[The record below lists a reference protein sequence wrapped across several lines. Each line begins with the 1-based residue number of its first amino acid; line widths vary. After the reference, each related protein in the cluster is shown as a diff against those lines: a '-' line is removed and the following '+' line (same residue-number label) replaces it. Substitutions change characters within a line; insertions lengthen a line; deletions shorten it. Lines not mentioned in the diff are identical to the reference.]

1 MEREH
6 RFHTPGEMELDV
18 RIPSGDVEVVTVD
31 GEETRIELEGD
42 ERLLEQTVVEQRGN
56 RIVVELRGKKPFG
69 ITIEIGGWSFGT
81 EKLRVRARIPHA
93 GAVSIATASADMNL
107 DGHYSWIETKSA
119 SGDLDVHGDV
129 ERTAVVKTVSGDAR
143 LTRVGGDVTVQ
154 SVSGDVRVDEAGG
167 TVTAKSVSGD
177 VRVGKIHGN
186 EAQVASVSGDI
197 EIGVV
202 PGRAIDVDANSVS
215 GDLSSEV
222 PLGSDPVEGGPDL
235 PMLVVRGKTVSGD
248 FRLVRTS

>member
-6 RFHTPGEMELDV
+6 RFHTPGQIELDV
-18 RIPSGDVEVVTVD
+18 RVPSGDIEIQTVD
-31 GEETRIELEGD
+31 GGETLIELEGD

-56 RIVVELRGKKPFG
+56 RILVELRGKKAFG
-69 ITIEIGGWSFGT
+69 ITIEIGGWTFGA

-93 GAVSIATASADMNL
+93 SEVAVATASADMSL
-107 DGHYSWIETKSA
+107 DGRYTSVVTKSA
-119 SGDLDVHGDV
+119 SGDLDVHGSI
-129 ERTAVVKTVSGDAR
+129 ERNAVIKTVSGDAR

-186 EAQVASVSGDI
+186 EAQLASVSGDI

-202 PGRAIDVDANSVS
+202 PGRAVDVDANSVS

-222 PLGSDPVEGGPDL
+222 PLGADPIDGGEHL
-235 PMLVVRGKTVSGD
+235 PTLVVRGKTVSGD